1 MEAILVKVFAT
12 ALALSQVTTRPDTI
26 KTGFDPV
33 QDRAEVVQLL
43 TAGCSHMRKAFDVE
57 QLDLDGLIETA
68 MTDTRGGDEEVAA
81 FRGIKFSDLFLAYRQ
96 FCKKEKIDR
105 EVVDV
110 AQVIE
115 FYNVAVAGL
124 PDHNKL
130 KALSMPGL
138 TNVYDVKGAPYAEL
152 YEPNHRR
159 LWVKLADVPEH
170 VQQAFIAA
178 EDKRFFKHTGID
190 ERSVIRAFIGNVADP
205 KSRQG
210 GSTITQQVA
219 KNLLVG
225 NEVSYERK
233 IREMIVAARIEKTL
247 SKQEILEIYLN
258 AIFLGRSS
266 WGIELAARSYFG
278 KNAKDLTLTEG
289 AFLAGLAKG
298 PSYYNPDRQRVR
310 AQERMAYVLGRM
322 QEDGVI
328 TEAQLKDAMAL
339 KLNIATL
346 SRQRRDNG
354 YYMVDQLGREAK
366 QIAGMERLTDKSYTV
381 RSTIHPQLQQAA
393 EKALQEGLAR
403 YEQSAGRTMFRGA
416 EGNLTEAIKKLQ
428 ANPAANRAKPLW
440 QQALIEFQSAT
451 L

>member
-26 KTGFDPV
+26 KTSFDPV

-43 TAGCSHMRKAFDVE
+43 SDGCAHMRKAFDVE

-68 MTDTRGGDEEVAA
+68 MTDTRGGAEEIKA
-81 FRGIKFSDLFLAYRQ
+81 FRGIKFEDLFLAYRQ

-105 EVVDV
+105 EVVDI

-130 KALSMPGL
+130 KALNMPGL
-138 TNVYDVKGAPYAEL
+138 TNVLDLKGAAYAEL

-159 LWVKLADVPEH
+159 LWVKLADIPEH

-178 EDKRFFKHTGID
+178 EDKRFFKHNGID

-233 IREMIVAARIEKTL
+233 IREMIVASRVEKAL

-266 WGIELAARSYFG
+266 WGIELAARCYFG
-278 KNAKDLTLTEG
+278 KHAKDLTLTEG

-310 AQERMAYVLGRM
+310 AQERLAYVLGRM

-328 TEAQLKDAMAL
+328 TEAQLKDAMAQ

-354 YYMVDQLGREAK
+354 YHIVDQIGREAK
-366 QIAGMERLTDKSYTV
+366 QVAGLERLTDKSYAV

-393 EKALQEGLAR
+393 ETALQEGLAR
-403 YEQSAGRTMFRGA
+403 YEQSTGRTTVPRRRRRTSPRRSGSCRP
-416 EGNLTEAIKKLQ
+416 G
-428 ANPAANRAKPLW
+428 RASTAP
-440 QQALIEFQSAT
+440 SRSGSRR
-451 L
+451 